1 MYLKK
6 ISFVLAIL
14 VCFLLAP
21 NSQTATEQQ
30 IYRVIRVVDGDTFVL
45 ETKDKVRLLGVDT
58 PELHHPQ
65 KPVQC
70 FSQEAKDFTAKQV
83 LNQKVKLTFEGQRRD
98 RYGRILA
105 WVWYGSGYKKL
116 LNAEII
122 RQGYGFSYRKYP
134 TSRLEEFNRLEKEAR
149 ENQRGLWSPKTCS
162 GKTN

>member
-1 MYLKK
+1 MFLKK
-6 ISFVLAIL
+6 ISFVLVLL
-14 VCFLLAP
+14 VCLSCAQ
-21 NSQTATEQQ
+21 NSSPTQNEQ
-30 IYRVIRVVDGDTFVL
+30 IYKVIRVVDGDTIVL
-45 ETKDKVRLLGVDT
+45 DTKAKVRLLGVDT
-58 PELHHPQ
+58 PELHHPK

-70 FSQEAKDFTAKQV
+70 FAQEAKDFTTRQV
-83 LNQKVKLTFEGQRRD
+83 LNQKVKLTFEGQRQD

-105 WVWYGSGYKKL
+105 WVWYGPKLKKL

-122 RQGYGFSYRKYP
+122 KWGYGFSYRKYP